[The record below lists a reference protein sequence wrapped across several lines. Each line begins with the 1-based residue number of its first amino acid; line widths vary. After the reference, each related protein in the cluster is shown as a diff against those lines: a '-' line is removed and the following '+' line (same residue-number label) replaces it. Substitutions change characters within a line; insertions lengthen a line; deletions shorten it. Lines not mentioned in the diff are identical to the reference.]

1 MTLNYRGVLGAIMTL
16 QEARE
21 TVADTDA
28 HEGLFEA
35 LAAAAAIIGC
45 HYKME
50 GVLQQLHSVGDLG
63 LTEYQ
68 TTLKAMKEA
77 GL

>member
-1 MTLNYRGVLGAIMTL
+1 MTLNYRGVLGATMTL
-16 QEARE
+16 QEAQE
-21 TVADTDA
+21 TVAAEGDYDTA
-28 HEGLFEA
+28 VVT
-35 LAAAAAIIGC
+35 AAAAIIGY